1 MGLVVNTNCPALN
14 ATNTLNKNSK
24 KLQKSMEKLASGY
37 KINHSG
43 DDASGLSI
51 SEKMRNQITALDTTI
66 DSDEDAVNLV
76 NTAEGYLA
84 EIQNMVERMTELT
97 VKSSNGVLQ
106 DNPDRLNLQR
116 EMNQLCG
123 EIDRISSTANFN
135 GIKVLNGVP
144 TQKVE
149 ITRTVMVP
157 EQIPYS
163 NLIKNVNNLSTNQLI
178 NNNEVE
184 TVKFLSNIANDYVKA
199 HNNDKKSLNNM
210 AIFYNSDGTKSCVK
224 PKDSDPAD
232 IKTALGMDPG
242 DELKKAETNN
252 WGIVTKYDVKI
263 YKDDFCNGDSTGA
276 ATAQLIGDALE
287 DFKQNNLDANG
298 NPDLSKMVGKY
309 VYYTK
314 DGTHAIVADGGT
326 DSISIKQQLTALG
339 ASQPIEFNGLKIKT
353 AEESHPYYWTKV
365 GQQVTETVEEP
376 VPYSFKIGETSTQPD
391 KIDFIFPDLHS
402 DKLFEPEFE
411 TILTG
416 SHTEEKTIT
425 TTPTEPFASVGGD
438 RNSQDEDAY
447 PGSAPATYT
456 TIVTVNTY
464 ETVQI
469 NPTIDYND
477 ASSYKNA
484 ITPDISTQNN
494 AIKNIDY
501 IKKITGKVSDVR
513 GEFAAKQNRIEHTIK
528 DLTVTSENM
537 SAAKSRI
544 KDTDM
549 AKEMMTYTSENIIAQ
564 AAQSMLSQANAQPQN
579 ILSLLQQS

>member
-1 MGLVVNTNCPALN
+1 MGLVVTTNCPALN
-14 ATNTLNKNSK
+14 TTNTLNKNSK

-66 DSDEDAVNLV
+66 DSDEDAVNLI
-76 NTAEGYLA
+76 NTAEGNLA
-84 EIQNMVERMTELT
+84 EIQDMIERMTELT
-97 VKSSNGVLQ
+97 VKSSNGILQ
-106 DNPDRLNLQR
+106 DDPDRMNLQK

-123 EIDRISSTANFN
+123 EIDRIASTANFN
-135 GIKVLNGVP
+135 GIKLLSGVP
-144 TQKVE
+144 TKEVE

-163 NLIKNVNNLSTNQLI
+163 DLIKNVNNLSADKLI
-178 NNNEVE
+178 NNNELE
-184 TVKFLSNIANDYVKA
+184 TVKFLSNKANEYVKT

-210 AIFYNSDGTKSCVK
+210 AVFYNSDGTKSCIE
-224 PKDSDPAD
+224 PKDSNPDD
-232 IKTALGMDPG
+232 IKIKLGMDPA

-252 WGIVTKYDVKI
+252 WGIIKHYNVRISQDKFADGDV
-263 YKDDFCNGDSTGA
+263 TGA
-276 ATAQLIGDALE
+276 ATANLIGNTLNA
-287 DFKQNNLDANG
+287 FKAVHTDANG
-298 NPDLSKMVGKY
+298 NPDLNQMVGKY

-314 DGTHAIVADGGT
+314 NGSHAIVADSGEDPIT
-326 DSISIKQQLTALG
+326 IKQQLAANG
-339 ASQPIEFNGLKIKT
+339 ATPPIEIKSLKIQT
-353 AEESHPYYWTKV
+353 AEEYHPHYSTQV

-376 VPYSFKIGETSTQPD
+376 VPLSLKIGETSTTPD
-391 KIDFIFPDLHS
+391 KIDFILPDLHS
-402 DKLFEPEFE
+402 DILFEPEFE
-411 TILTG
+411 TVLTG
-416 SHTEEKTIT
+416 THTEVRQVTIN
-425 TTPTEPFASVGGD
+425 PPAPFASVGGTETTD
-438 RNSQDEDAY
+438 HEGTY
-447 PGSAPATYT
+447 GGGTPTTYT
-456 TIVTVNTY
+456 SIETINTY
-464 ETVQI
+464 ETVQT
-469 NPTIDYND
+469 NPTIDSNN
-477 ASSYKNA
+477 ASTYKKA

-513 GEFAAKQNRIEHTIK
+513 GEFAAKQNRIEHTIR

-564 AAQSMLSQANAQPQN
+564 AAQSMLTQANTQPQN
-579 ILSLLQQS
+579 VLSLLQG